1 MRENHCIL
9 ELYVQPKCQASMKIE
24 QKPFKIC
31 NDSFFFLPEF
41 FLKKLMRLFPNKM
54 WGINPIKGKKKFQYS
69 GGKAKELHIRWL
81 VNVSFRRESS
91 RDIIKK
97 KKKNLQIL

>member
-1 MRENHCIL
+1 MTH
-9 ELYVQPKCQASMKIE
+9 
-24 QKPFKIC
+24 
-31 NDSFFFLPEF
+31 FFFLPEF

-97 KKKNLQIL
+97 KKRTYRFSERFNHVKWEQK